1 VAITIKL
8 FLEKDRVRSVAG
20 RNEIYPDLISQFARS
35 RKELRSTAVAAIVA
49 GLIFIISFFLSKRSA
64 PHLLLMATVYI
75 SMLLCLFSS
84 VRTIVSSIAL
94 KRLREA
100 SKQFDGAV
108 KESGPQFFVEKKPIT
123 VNGRVDSASHQLLS
137 IENDTIHLCRKY

>member
-1 VAITIKL
+1 MSEVLPAK
-8 FLEKDRVRSVAG
+8 
-20 RNEIYPDLISQFARS
+20 NEIYPDLISQFARS

-49 GLIFIISFFLSKRSA
+49 GLVFIISFFVSQRSA
-64 PHLLLMATVYI
+64 PDLLLMATVYI

-100 SKQFDGAV
+100 SKQFDGAGQR
-108 KESGPQFFVEKKPIT
+108 ERASIFRGEKTNHSK
-123 VNGRVDSASHQLLS
+123 RA
-137 IENDTIHLCRKY
+137 R

>member
-1 VAITIKL
+1 MAEVSPLNIDIH
-8 FLEKDRVRSVAG
+8 
-20 RNEIYPDLISQFARS
+20 PDLLSQFTRS

-49 GLIFIISFFLSKRSA
+49 GLIFIISFFVSQRSA
-64 PHLLLMATVYI
+64 PDLLLMATVYI

-100 SKQFDGAV
+100 SKQFDGASQR
-108 KESGPQFFVEKKPIT
+108 ERS
-123 VNGRVDSASHQLLS
+123 S
-137 IENDTIHLCRKY
+137 IFC